1 MLSLYQT
8 KQQKNPPL
16 IFSRPSNF
24 NRFSN
29 NLILNLYPYCFYYD
43 AKPMT
48 VEVAPLSKSAAAD
61 NYARNQQQ
69 IAHLLVQLNK
79 VVLDKPQVLKLALSC
94 VLAGGHLLLQ
104 DLPGMGKTTLAQGL
118 AQLLGLSFS
127 RVQFTNDM
135 LPADIL
141 GMTLYDQGKMAF
153 EFRSGPIFTQLLLAD
168 EINRSSPKTQ
178 SALLEAMEERQVTQ
192 DGQSY
197 PLPKPFFVIAT
208 QNPLQQAGVYPLP
221 ESQLDRFLMCLSLGY
236 PSAEAERALL
246 RGQDRRELLRELH
259 AILNTED
266 VLLARRGVQ
275 QVYVADA
282 SLDYLQ
288 RLVAKTRIS
297 QDYHGL
303 SPRGVLSLQSAAQAY
318 AYVSGQQEVTPEDIQ
333 AVFAAVTDHRLGQR
347 FVPAN
352 AVSGQTPPTIAQ
364 RIMAEV
370 AVIV

>member
-1 MLSLYQT
+1 MS
-8 KQQKNPPL
+8 
-16 IFSRPSNF
+16 
-24 NRFSN
+24 
-29 NLILNLYPYCFYYD
+29 D
-43 AKPMT
+43 M
-48 VEVAPLSKSAAAD
+48 PLSTFSSVD
-61 NYARNQQQ
+61 YQNNQQQ
-69 IAHLLVQLNK
+69 IGQLLTQLNTI
-79 VVLDKPQVLKLALSC
+79 VLDKPHVVKLALSC

-141 GMTLYDQGKMAF
+141 GMSIYDPAKLAF

-197 PLPKPFFVIAT
+197 RLPQPFFVIAT

-236 PSAEAERALL
+236 PSPAAERALL
-246 RGQDRRELLRELH
+246 QGQDRRELLASL
-259 AILNTED
+259 AVVLDTES
-266 VLLARRGVQ
+266 VLLAQKGVQ
-275 QVYVADA
+275 QVYVADVV
-282 SLDYLQ
+282 LDYLQ
-288 RLVAKTRIS
+288 RLVAKTRAS
-297 QDYHGL
+297 QEYHGL
-303 SPRGVLSLQSAAQAY
+303 SPRGVLSLQRAAQAY
-318 AYVSGQQEVTPEDIQ
+318 SYVSGHTEVTPEDIQ

-347 FVPAN
+347 FVPAH
-352 AVSGQTPPTIAQ
+352 VISGQSQQTIAQ
-364 RIMAEV
+364 RIIAEV
-370 AVIV
+370 SVLV